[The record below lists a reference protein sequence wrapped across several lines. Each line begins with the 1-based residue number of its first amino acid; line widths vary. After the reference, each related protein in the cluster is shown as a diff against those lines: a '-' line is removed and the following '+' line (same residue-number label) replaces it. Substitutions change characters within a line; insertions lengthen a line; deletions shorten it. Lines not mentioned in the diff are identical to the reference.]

1 MRQGKI
7 TVRES
12 LRVSF
17 KDGVFA
23 SVMSGVTDQYFIPFA
38 LALGATAQQ
47 VGWVS
52 GLPQFFGSLCQL
64 FAVQA
69 VRRIGGRLR
78 LIVGVVSMQAA
89 LLLCI
94 ALLAWADSP
103 HRIALFLVLLVVFV
117 INGALAGT
125 AWGSL
130 MTDYIPYRKRGRY
143 FGWRN
148 RILGFVHVGSMV
160 AAGLLLYWTEA
171 FSSVAGF
178 LIIFAVGALA
188 RFVSAAYIARMRD
201 VPQKPDPASDF
212 TFFMF
217 LARFRESN
225 FVKFVA
231 FAALLTFSSYL
242 AAPFFAAFLLRDLQF
257 SYLSYMVLQ
266 VISAVAGLVALPLW
280 GRHADAVGNVRV
292 LRLSGF
298 FACLIPLFWLVSRNV
313 FYLALV
319 QMFAGFAWSGFTLS
333 ATNFI
338 YDAVTPQKRVRC
350 ISYFQV
356 MNGAAIFMGASAGGF
371 LATKLPLLQGYSLL
385 SLFLLSGTCR
395 LLGYFALFNRFRE
408 VRPSREVS
416 IQELFFSVVGI
427 RPLIGISRD

>member
-1 MRQGKI
+1 MKRAKT

-23 SVMSGVTDQYFIPFA
+23 SVMSGVTDPYFIPFA
-38 LALGATAQQ
+38 LVLGATAQQ

-52 GLPQFFGSLCQL
+52 GFPQFFGSLSQL

-69 VRRIGGRLR
+69 VHRIGGRLKM
-78 LIVGVVSMQAA
+78 IVGAVLLQAA
-89 LLLCI
+89 LLSVI
-94 ALLAWADSP
+94 ALLALVDLP
-103 HRIALFLVLLVVFV
+103 HRVALFLLLVVSFV
-117 INGALAGT
+117 VTGALAGT

-130 MTDYIPYRKRGRY
+130 MTEYIPMRKRGRY

-148 RILGFVHVGSMV
+148 RVLGLVHLGSMI
-160 AAGLLLYWTEA
+160 AAGLLLYWSESRFPVT
-171 FSSVAGF
+171 GF
-178 LIIFAVGALA
+178 FIIFTVGAAA
-188 RFVSAAYIARMRD
+188 RFVCAVYVARMRD
-201 VPQKPDPASDF
+201 VPQKRDPASDF
-212 TFFMF
+212 TFYMF

-231 FAALLTFSSYL
+231 FAAALMFASYL
-242 AAPFFAAFLLRDLQF
+242 AAPFFAVFMLRDLQF
-257 SYLSYMVLQ
+257 GYLQYMVLQ
-266 VISAVAGLVALPLW
+266 VLSTAAGLVALPLW
-280 GRHADAVGNVRV
+280 GRHADAVGNARV
-292 LRLSGF
+292 LRLTGF
-298 FACLIPLFWLVSRNV
+298 FACLIPLLWLASRNV
-313 FYLALV
+313 VYLACV
-319 QMFAGFAWSGFTLS
+319 QMFAGFMWSGFGLC

-356 MNGAAIFMGASAGGF
+356 LNGAAVFLGASTGGF
-371 LATKLPLLQGYSLL
+371 LAAKLPPLQGRSLL
-385 SLFLLSGTCR
+385 ALFLVSGISR
-395 LLGYFALFNRFRE
+395 LVVYFALFNRFRE

-427 RPLIGISRD
+427 RPLTGISRE

>member
-1 MRQGKI
+1 MRLGKI

-12 LRVSF
+12 LRASF

-23 SVMSGVTDQYFIPFA
+23 SVMSGVTDQYFVPFA
-38 LALGATAQQ
+38 LALSATAQQ

-52 GLPQFFGSLCQL
+52 GFPQFFGSLCQL

-78 LIVGVVSMQAA
+78 LIVGVVSLQAA

-94 ALLAWADSP
+94 ALLAWADFP
-103 HRIALFLVLLVVFV
+103 HRVALFLVFLILFV

-160 AAGLLLYWTEA
+160 ATGLLLYWTENYSA
-171 FSSVAGF
+171 VAGF
-178 LIIFAVGALA
+178 SIVFGAGALA
-188 RFVSAAYIARMRD
+188 RFVSAAYVAKMRD
-201 VPQKPDPASDF
+201 VPQKRDPAAEF

-225 FVKFVA
+225 FVKFGAFVA
-231 FAALLTFSSYL
+231 MLTFSAYL
-242 AAPFFAAFLLRDLQF
+242 SAPFFAVFMLRDLQF

-266 VISAVAGLVALPLW
+266 VISAVAGLIALPLW

-292 LRLSGF
+292 LRLSGC
-298 FACLIPLFWLVSRNV
+298 FACLIPLLWLVSRNV
-313 FYLALV
+313 VYVALV
-319 QMFAGFAWSGFTLS
+319 QMLAGF
-333 ATNFI
+333 
-338 YDAVTPQKRVRC
+338 V
-350 ISYFQV
+350 
-356 MNGAAIFMGASAGGF
+356 
-371 LATKLPLLQGYSLL
+371 
-385 SLFLLSGTCR
+385 
-395 LLGYFALFNRFRE
+395 
-408 VRPSREVS
+408 
-416 IQELFFSVVGI
+416 
-427 RPLIGISRD
+427 